1 MDGLMAAK
9 QREGDRKENM
19 KQIYSWSCYLFLIIS
34 VLLSISIFSFFVLVG
49 TSEMIIDTMIKSSY
63 LLVPAAIIMAVVS
76 LTKKE
81 RTEISKIS
89 LLLTIVNLIVV
100 RAFLCFGANFAPKNN
115 GKI

>member
-63 LLVPAAIIMAVVS
+63 LLVPASIIMAVVS